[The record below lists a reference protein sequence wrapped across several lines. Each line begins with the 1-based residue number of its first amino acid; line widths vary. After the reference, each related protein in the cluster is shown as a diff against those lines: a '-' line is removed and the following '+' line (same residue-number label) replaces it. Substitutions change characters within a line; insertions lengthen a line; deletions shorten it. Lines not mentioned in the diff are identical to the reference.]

1 MTEKY
6 SFLTFFIRL
15 TKIALLFIGLFLFV
29 KLPIIAQNVSYIFDE
44 ISFANTQNQP
54 LNLALAGGLNSPQ
67 FSTIDLNGDN
77 KNDLFIFD
85 RSTNRIFTFL
95 AENNRYRYAPE
106 YEIIFPSLQNWC
118 LLVDYD
124 KDGKKD
130 IFTATNSSVAVYKN
144 TGIAN
149 SNVNFSTKPKIL
161 TTKNISATAQIN
173 IGIDAT
179 DMPAIT
185 DVDNDGDIDMIFFTP
200 AVGVNVEWVR
210 NMSVEKY
217 QKTDSLE
224 FEKVTTRWGEFEE
237 CSQCNDFKFG
247 TNSCFSAEKLEDE
260 INQKQIL
267 RVEHSGSSQLL
278 LDLNGDGLKDML
290 LGDISCNNLSAFI
303 NKGTRTEAKF
313 DSFIQNFPQN
323 NPVDLHVFPA
333 AYYEDVDFDG
343 VKDLLVSPNTYDNS
357 DKLTNFRQSV
367 WFYKNVGTENNP
379 NFTLISKDFLQS
391 QMLDFGEYAK
401 PVTVDVDND
410 GDIDLLVANGGSLQ
424 TDKSYKTQLFYYEN
438 IGTTAQPN
446 FVLRNEN
453 LWNFLSINGLYLRP
467 TFADLNNDNALD
479 LIFTI
484 ANQQNATNLYYVLNE
499 NTAQQALNFDLTKR
513 KTFEI
518 NTTFRPFD
526 EPLLVDI
533 NSDNRKDLLLGRLR
547 GNVEYWENTGN
558 FSFTLQNENVG
569 NLLANNASLMSLAT
583 ADLNNDGKLELITGN
598 NKGELQVYNNF
609 IANINTNVV
618 AMPSI
623 IRHKISNLHLKHNFG
638 GATCPA
644 VFGKDIFVG
653 TQTGGLHFL
662 RFSQVLTNIDDEIS
676 ANFDFT
682 FYPNPTTNTIK
693 LQSRT
698 SLQLTLHNI
707 LGQKMQFPSILQA
720 DILLECEMKNLSVGL
735 YILTVQDAEG
745 KKKMYKIMKE

>member
-1 MTEKY
+1 MTKKY
-6 SFLTFFIRL
+6 SFSTLFIRIAE
-15 TKIALLFIGLFLFV
+15 IALLFIGLILLTKFS
-29 KLPIIAQNVSYIFDE
+29 IIAQNVSCVFDE
-44 ISFANTQNQP
+44 IPFANTQNQT

-85 RSTNRIFTFL
+85 RSTNRIFTFV

-130 IFTATNSSVAVYKN
+130 IFTASNSSIAVYKN
-144 TGIAN
+144 ISLVN

-161 TTKNISATAQIN
+161 TTKNITATAQIN

-185 DVDNDGDIDMIFFTP
+185 DVDNDGDADIIFFTP

-224 FEKVTTRWGEFEE
+224 FEKVTTRWGDFEE
-237 CSQCNDFKFG
+237 CSQCNEYKFG
-247 TNSCFSAEKLEDE
+247 TNNCFSAEKLEDE
-260 INQKQIL
+260 KDKKEVF
-267 RVEHSGSSQLL
+267 RVQHSGSSQLL

-290 LGDISCNNLSAFI
+290 LGDVSCNNLSAFI

-323 NPVDLHVFPA
+323 NPVDFHVFPA

-343 VKDLLVSPNTYDNS
+343 VKDLLVSPNVFDNS
-357 DKLTNFRQSV
+357 DRLTNFRQSV
-367 WFYKNVGTENNP
+367 WFYKNIGTENNP
-379 NFTLISKDFLQS
+379 NFSLISKDFLQS
-391 QMLDFGEYAK
+391 QMLEFGEYAK
-401 PVTVDVDND
+401 SVTVDVDND
-410 GDIDLLVANGGSLQ
+410 GDLDMLVANGGSLQ

-438 IGTTAQPN
+438 TGTVAQPN
-446 FVLRNEN
+446 FILRNEN
-453 LWNFLSINGLYLRP
+453 LWNFLAINGLYLRP
-467 TFADLNNDNALD
+467 TFADLNNDNAID

-499 NTAQQALNFDLTKR
+499 NTAQQALNFDLAKR
-513 KTFEI
+513 KTFDI

-533 NSDNRKDLLLGRLR
+533 NGDNRKDLLLGRLR
-547 GNVEYWENTGN
+547 GSVEYWENTGN
-558 FSFTLQNENVG
+558 FGFTLQNENVG
-569 NLLANNASLMSLAT
+569 NLLANNATLMSLAT

-598 NKGELQVYNNF
+598 GKGELQVYNNF
-609 IANINTNVV
+609 IANMNTNFV

-623 IRHKISNLHLKHNFG
+623 IRHKISNLQLKHDFG
-638 GATCPA
+638 GAICPA
-644 VFGKDIFVG
+644 IYGKDIFVG

-662 RFSQVLTNIDDEIS
+662 RFSQVLTTIDDEI
-676 ANFDFT
+676 AATFDFK
-682 FYPNPTTNTIK
+682 FYPNPTNNTLK
-693 LQSRT
+693 LQSNT
-698 SLQLTLHNI
+698 TLQLSLHTI
-707 LGQKMQFPSILQA
+707 LGQKIEFPTTLPA
-720 DILLECEMKNLSVGL
+720 NILLECDMKNLSAGL
-735 YILTVQDAEG
+735 YILTVQNAEG
-745 KKKMYKIMKE
+745 KRKMYKVMKE